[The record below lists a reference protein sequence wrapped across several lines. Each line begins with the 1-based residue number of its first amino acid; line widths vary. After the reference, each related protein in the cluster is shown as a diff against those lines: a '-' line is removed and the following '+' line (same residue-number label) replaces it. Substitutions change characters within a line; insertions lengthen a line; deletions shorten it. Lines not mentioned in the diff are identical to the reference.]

1 MTLLFTISIC
11 ILTSIFIWAN
21 ADSNSV
27 VVIVV
32 YNVLLCVSII
42 TIFIV
47 GKIFL
52 KKSPSVFIELDSV
65 LTINALFK
73 YMFGKIS

>member
-27 VVIVV
+27 IVVVV

-47 GKIFL
+47 GKTFL

-73 YMFGKIS
+73 YMFGNIS

>member
-11 ILTSIFIWAN
+11 ILTSIFIWAD

-32 YNVLLCVSII
+32 YNVLLCVCII

-47 GKIFL
+47 GKTFL
-52 KKSPSVFIELDSV
+52 KKSPSVFIELDNA
-65 LTINALFK
+65 LTIQVLFK